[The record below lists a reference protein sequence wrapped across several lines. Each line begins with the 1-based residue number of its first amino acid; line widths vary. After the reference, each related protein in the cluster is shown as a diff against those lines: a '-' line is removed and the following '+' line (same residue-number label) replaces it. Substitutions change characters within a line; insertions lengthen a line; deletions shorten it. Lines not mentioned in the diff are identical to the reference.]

1 MPKPMASDGSRP
13 GSDRPPGA
21 VSIAPPER
29 HAPRTGLTS
38 PTSPTSPTD
47 PIDPTG
53 KIGKIGKIGTS

>member
-13 GSDRPPGA
+13 GSDRPAGA

-29 HAPRTGLTS
+29 HAPRTG

-47 PIDPTG
+47 PIDPIDPIDPT
-53 KIGKIGKIGTS
+53 GKIGKIGTS